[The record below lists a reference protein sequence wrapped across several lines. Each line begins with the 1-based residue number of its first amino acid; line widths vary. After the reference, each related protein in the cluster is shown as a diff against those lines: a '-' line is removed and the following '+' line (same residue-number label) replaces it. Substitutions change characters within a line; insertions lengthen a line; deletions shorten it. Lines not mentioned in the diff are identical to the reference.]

1 MRVHVREVLVVPVR
15 GRDDHPV
22 GVRYSVVGSGVQ
34 GAQHTRLGPAER
46 DDPAGGA
53 EVLDLVLSQSADA
66 RPTIL
71 SADFL
76 PLLAPFFYYSTCLY
90 LCPTPSPEI
99 FGLCS
104 STALY
109 PVVVLSN
116 LPSCLF
122 PVPAPYQPD
131 P

>member
-90 LCPTPSPEI
+90 LCPTLSPEI
-99 FGLCS
+99 LDHNTPLLS
-104 STALY
+104 S
-109 PVVVLSN
+109 PQ
-116 LPSCLF
+116 F
-122 PVPAPYQPD
+122 APPLLAHAITMT
-131 P
+131 